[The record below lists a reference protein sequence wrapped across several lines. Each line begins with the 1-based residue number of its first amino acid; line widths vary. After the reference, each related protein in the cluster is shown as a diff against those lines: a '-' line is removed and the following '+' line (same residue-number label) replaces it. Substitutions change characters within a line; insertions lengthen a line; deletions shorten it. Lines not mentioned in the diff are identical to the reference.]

1 MAMRASIRIIM
12 TIIMAEVTM
21 GGGITTAVTKTAMAM
36 TAIVAITAA
45 GTTIGSTGG
54 VASDGCKIN

>member
-1 MAMRASIRIIM
+1 M
-12 TIIMAEVTM
+12 TIIMAEATM

-45 GTTIGSTGG
+45 GTTIGSAGG